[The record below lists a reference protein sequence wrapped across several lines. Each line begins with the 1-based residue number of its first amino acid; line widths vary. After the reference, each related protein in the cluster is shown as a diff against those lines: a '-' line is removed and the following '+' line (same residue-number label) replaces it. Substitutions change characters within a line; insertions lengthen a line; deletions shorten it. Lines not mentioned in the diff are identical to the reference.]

1 MKVLYGT
8 KVAAFVTQILSTI
21 VIIYALTFPVD
32 QKHAPIR
39 TSVYLEMI
47 VQVIQIIVYSWLL
60 FQFRLSNMATTR
72 YADWFL
78 TTPLLLLAFMVYVQ
92 YESDIQ
98 TGTVKETTLHSF
110 IREHQ
115 TDVYTI
121 LIANTLM
128 LLFGFIGELGIISR
142 GTATLTGFVALA
154 VVLERLY
161 TVFASKTTIGTVL
174 LLPFAAVWS
183 TYGIAYNFNEIP
195 KNITYNIL
203 DTVAKNAFGLFLS
216 YKYISVS
223 R

>member
-1 MKVLYGT
+1 M
-8 KVAAFVTQILSTI
+8 AAFVTQFVSTLF
-21 VIIYALTFPVD
+21 IIYALTFPVD
-32 QKHAPIR
+32 QKHDSLR
-39 TSVYLEMI
+39 TSLNLEMV
-47 VQVIQIIVYSWLL
+47 VQTIQIIVYAWLL
-60 FQFRLSNMATTR
+60 FQFRLANMATTR

-78 TTPLLLLAFMVYVQ
+78 TTPLLLLAFMIYLN
-92 YESDIQ
+92 YESNIQ
-98 TGTVKETTLHSF
+98 NGTEKESTLYSF

-121 LIANTLM
+121 LIANTMM
-128 LLFGFIGELGIISR
+128 LLFGFIGELGMIRR
-142 GTATLTGFVALA
+142 GTATLFGFLALA

-174 LLPFAAVWS
+174 FLPFTAIWS
-183 TYGIAYNFNEIP
+183 TYGIAYNFNEMP

-203 DTVAKNAFGLFLS
+203 DTIAKNAFGLFLS